1 MDGDKSG
8 SGKRPRSN
16 SPAAGSG
23 TTPTLQETQGC
34 TPPAAKLRRGGTFDE
49 LPEETQ
55 FPEMGTGSQ
64 FDAQFSSLT
73 PSNGSLME
81 ELTKPIM
88 VESQDDY

>member
-1 MDGDKSG
+1 MASG
-8 SGKRPRSN
+8 RAAIAQRQAAARLQPYKRLRVARRRQLSY
-16 SPAAGSG
+16 AG
-23 TTPTLQETQGC
+23 
-34 TPPAAKLRRGGTFDE
+34 GGTFDE